1 MSAPLRQTPAPL
13 VRDAIEADAAAI
25 QAIYAHHVRFGS
37 ASFEEEAPD
46 LAAIRERR
54 AAVIARG
61 LPFLVS
67 EAQGRVTGYAYAG
80 PFRTRS
86 AYRYAVEDS
95 VYVAPDATGRG
106 YGRAL
111 LAQVIARCE
120 ALGCRQM
127 VAVIGD
133 SANRASIELHAR
145 LGFVP
150 VGTLVGVGFKFGRWV
165 DSVLM
170 QRALGPGAETLPEG
184 PGLPLPGG

>member
-1 MSAPLRQTPAPL
+1 MSAPLRPAPAPL
-13 VRDAIEADAAAI
+13 VRDSTESDAAAI

-37 ASFEEEAPD
+37 ASFEEEPPD
-46 LAAIRERR
+46 LAAIHERR
-54 AAVIARG
+54 VAVIARG

-67 EAQGRVTGYAYAG
+67 EARGRVTGYAYAG

-95 VYVAPDATGRG
+95 VYVAPGEMGRG
-106 YGRAL
+106 FGRAL
-111 LAQVIARCE
+111 LARVIERCT

-170 QRALGPGAETLPEG
+170 QRALGPGAETPPQG
-184 PGLPLPGG
+184 PGLPQPGA